1 MKICKDHQ
9 NRWACALPFLLIAF
23 LMAIPLSNA
32 FAQTQEGLSQQERN
46 SIISAISQDN
56 KLVATDGAIGD
67 GFGRSVS
74 ISGDWGQV
82 KKLLPADGAAADYF
96 GESVAISGDTIIVG
110 AWLDDDN
117 G

>member
-1 MKICKDHQ
+1 MKQETSRFGHFPATFETVCCVMDKDMKICKDHQ

-74 ISGDWGQV
+74 ISGDW
-82 KKLLPADGAAADYF
+82 
-96 GESVAISGDTIIVG
+96 
-110 AWLDDDN
+110 
-117 G
+117 